1 MAAKRFVNLGEMDL
15 EGKVV
20 PPGEEGYYY
29 QWWCGLHILCGQE
42 RLAGGMYLI
51 RPSYE
56 RSRSRGL
63 RFEKGHET
71 MVQLEAEARRCP

>member
-1 MAAKRFVNLGEMDL
+1 
-15 EGKVV
+15 VV

-42 RLAGGMYLI
+42 GLAAGMYLNSPVI
-51 RPSYE
+51 RTFLG
-56 RSRSRGL
+56 RGL
-63 RFEKGHET
+63 RFEKGHKA